1 MEAMLNGVGNKP
13 NRNTLKIWRLWR
25 LWRKHNEQKTLK
37 GMLEEGAK

>member
-25 LWRKHNEQKTLK
+25 KHNEQKTLK
-37 GMLEEGAK
+37 GVLEEGAK